1 MNQTVASL
9 EVHTMK
15 DSVVLISD
23 CYSCTGTSTKNLFAI
38 FLYAHAVVSV
48 QISSIVMLIA
58 GQILMINTQK
68 MVHKARSPAV
78 ICEA

>member
-23 CYSCTGTSTKNLFAI
+23 CYSCTSTKNLFAI

-48 QISSIVMLIA
+48 QISAIVMLIA